1 MLAVVWNT
9 TSLWSPEVDI
19 STNLLCWM
27 LSSSFEMQAR
37 SHCIAKDGAS
47 GSAPSSSTSSAN
59 AASMAWLVAA
69 DWR

>member
-1 MLAVVWNT
+1 MVWNT

-37 SHCIAKDGAS
+37 SHCIAKDGGVRVSPQFADQERS
-47 GSAPSSSTSSAN
+47 N